1 MRENQR
7 IVFIRLDQLHP
18 ADIGMQTVL
27 FVGSGSTVQCLDF
40 IFTSRGYTKKYAVTS
55 VSTAIHAGFEDQ
67 EV

>member
-40 IFTSRGYTKKYAVTS
+40 IFTSRG
-55 VSTAIHAGFEDQ
+55 
-67 EV
+67 